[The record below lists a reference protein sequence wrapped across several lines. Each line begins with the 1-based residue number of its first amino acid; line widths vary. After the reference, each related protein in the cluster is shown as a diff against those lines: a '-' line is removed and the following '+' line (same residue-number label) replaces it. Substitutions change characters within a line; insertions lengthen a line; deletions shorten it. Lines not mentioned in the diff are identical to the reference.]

1 MAYTIKNL
9 ANGQLPSSL
18 GDLYT
23 VPSGTSAIVRSIT
36 LVNTNTTAETIN
48 IYYLQSG
55 GTARRILPKDFQLTA
70 GNSLTVDV
78 ILTLGAGDKIQGVT
92 TTASSVDYVISGVES
107 V

>member
-23 VPSGTSAIVRSIT
+23 VPTGTSAIIRSIT
-36 LVNTNTTAETIN
+36 LVNTNTTDETVN
-48 IYYLQSG
+48 LYYLQSG
-55 GTARRILPKDFQLTA
+55 GTARRILPKDLKLTA

-92 TTASSVDYVISGVES
+92 TTASVVDFVISGVES

>member
-23 VPSGTSAIVRSIT
+23 VPSATSAITRSIT
-36 LVNTNTTAETIN
+36 LVNTNTTIETVN
-48 IYYLQSG
+48 LYYLQSS
-55 GTARRILPKDFQLTA
+55 GTARRILPKDLQLAA

-78 ILTLGAGDKIQGVT
+78 ILTLGAGDKIQGAT
-92 TTASSVDYVISGVES
+92 TTASKVDYVISGVES